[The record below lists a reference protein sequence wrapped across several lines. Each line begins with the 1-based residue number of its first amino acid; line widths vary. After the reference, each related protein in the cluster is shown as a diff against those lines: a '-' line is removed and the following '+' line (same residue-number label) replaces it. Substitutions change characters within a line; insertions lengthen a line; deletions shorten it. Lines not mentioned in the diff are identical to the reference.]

1 MCLPPIQGGP
11 ALNLRYLVR
20 YLTPRR
26 TGSSR
31 RMREVEYTELDMYPL
46 SGGRLTTW
54 TPEVADTA
62 WQADPRGLS
71 WDHTHHLSG
80 GETGTWI
87 GSAMRLTTAH
97 DPGLVR
103 RALRAWLLRHEG
115 LRTTVTV
122 TDDGWTRRT
131 APPDAVDVVPTDH
144 GELTAA
150 EVHTTLAATFARVSP
165 ARWPHVR
172 MATVEGPE
180 GTQIAFG
187 ADHSVM
193 DAYSQL
199 LWFAEISELVDRLG
213 AGESTGAL
221 VDPTIASHVDHS
233 AADRALGEGARADH
247 PTVQRWARFLDVGP
261 GAPRFPSYP
270 DPAVAVGPVTD
281 GSEPQHSLSAW
292 VADPEACDRLHQRC
306 RAVGTSLQ
314 SGALGVLLQTLRE
327 TRGVDEARFVL
338 PLHTRH
344 DPAHLAA
351 VGWYVGCVP
360 VAVDLAGARGFDDV
374 LRRVDAEVRAVRGC
388 VDVPLPR
395 VAELLGL
402 ADHPHFVVSFVDTR
416 HVPGAADW
424 GSWEARALRSPAHA
438 DDEVYVWLVRSRAG
452 LSLSAR
458 FPRTPEADAGMR
470 TLVEGFRQRFG
481 ALASGAHDEEAS
493 A

>member
-1 MCLPPIQGGP
+1 M
-11 ALNLRYLVR
+11 
-20 YLTPRR
+20 
-26 TGSSR
+26 
-31 RMREVEYTELDMYPL
+31 EYTELGMYPL

-54 TPEVADTA
+54 TPRVPDSA
-62 WQADPRGLS
+62 WQADDRGLS

-80 GETGTWI
+80 GETGSWI
-87 GSAMRLTTAH
+87 GSAMLLSTAH
-97 DPGLVR
+97 DPGPVR
-103 RALRAWLLRHEG
+103 QALCAWLARHEG
-115 LRTTVTV
+115 LRTTVTPAG
-122 TDDGWTRRT
+122 TGWARRT
-131 APPDAVDVVPTDH
+131 APPAAVDVVPTDH
-144 GELTAA
+144 GELTAP
-150 EVHTTLAATFARVSP
+150 EVHDVVAATFARVSP

-180 GTQIAFG
+180 GVQLAFG

-199 LWFAEISELVDRLG
+199 LWFAEISELLDRVAGG
-213 AGESTGAL
+213 ASPGEL
-221 VDPTIASHVDHS
+221 VDPAIASHVDHS
-233 AADRALGEGARADH
+233 AADRTLGEGARTDH
-247 PTVQRWARFLDVGP
+247 PTVQRWERFLDVGP

-292 VADPEACDRLHQRC
+292 VADPEACDRLNERC
-306 RAVGTSLQ
+306 RAVGTGLQ
-314 SGALGVLLQTLRE
+314 SGAIGVLLETLRE

-344 DPAHLAA
+344 DPAHLSA

-360 VAVDLAGARGFDDV
+360 VAVDLAGAPDFEEV
-374 LRRVDAEVRAVRGC
+374 LRRVDTEVRAARGC

-395 VAELLGL
+395 VADLLDL

-416 HVPGAADW
+416 HVRGAA
-424 GSWEARALRSPAHA
+424 SWSAWQARALRSPAHA
-438 DDEVYVWLVRSRAG
+438 DDEVYVWLVRSREG

-458 FPRTPEADAGMR
+458 FPRTPEADAGIR
-470 TLVEGFRQRFG
+470 ALAEGFRRRFD
-481 ALASGAHDEEAS
+481 ALAADPWEREES